1 MGEAWTLGKI
11 TGFWGLLSAYWVS
24 ERWREAWL
32 LSVVVMGLTTLL
44 SKASVWTAMASA
56 DFLASLTNFHSGELG
71 PDPVRVV
78 LLAAATFFAIFFAR
92 MAGVALRHLV
102 SATLHR
108 RARGWLVA
116 RFDSA
121 LLANERIAFDLMSD
135 RSESG
140 GASRLPDAIDQRI
153 DECSIGLYGG
163 LIGLTMGLWG
173 AVTSIW
179 FISRAIL
186 ERSQP
191 VAFLDR
197 WGALANEAIATW
209 APALAGRVDL
219 VPGAYGTAI
228 LVAALIIVYVPTITW
243 VAWQL
248 GRIIERLNLERQRRN
263 GAWRGEWGGLLNRVA
278 QMAASRGERAQRRI
292 NGRLYADVD
301 QTWGRQNRLD
311 AGMMLFSNTYSFLSS
326 RLLAYLPALPAYM
339 AGHLSF
345 RNFAASSELTAE
357 LIGDV
362 SWFINVMPAIATLK
376 ANATRLTE
384 IARAVERVEARQ
396 AFYAE
401 TGVSRFERHR
411 VAEGPLLALAG
422 LGLCHRGHDAE
433 PFLVVPRLQ
442 LNPGDRVFLRGQNGC
457 GKSSLLKA
465 VAGLWPYGEGRVSM
479 REGAGL
485 FFAGQEPDIPDRL
498 TLKALVTYPDHPEQH
513 SDIAVAHVL
522 ARVGLGDVINC
533 LDADLHHGKN
543 WRNVFSGGQKQRL
556 VLARILLAKPRILLL
571 DEATSALDVD
581 AVVDFHIALCEA
593 LPDTAILAVLHGE
606 SVPTDPDG
614 EPFYS
619 TVLDIRNGVGRP
631 VPVQAQPMVARHA
644 AE

>member
-92 MAGVALRHLV
+92 MVGVALRHLV

-197 WGALANEAIATW
+197 
-209 APALAGRVDL
+209 
-219 VPGAYGTAI
+219 
-228 LVAALIIVYVPTITW
+228 
-243 VAWQL
+243 
-248 GRIIERLNLERQRRN
+248 
-263 GAWRGEWGGLLNRVA
+263 
-278 QMAASRGERAQRRI
+278 
-292 NGRLYADVD
+292 
-301 QTWGRQNRLD
+301 
-311 AGMMLFSNTYSFLSS
+311 
-326 RLLAYLPALPAYM
+326 
-339 AGHLSF
+339 
-345 RNFAASSELTAE
+345 
-357 LIGDV
+357 
-362 SWFINVMPAIATLK
+362 
-376 ANATRLTE
+376 
-384 IARAVERVEARQ
+384 
-396 AFYAE
+396 
-401 TGVSRFERHR
+401 
-411 VAEGPLLALAG
+411 
-422 LGLCHRGHDAE
+422 
-433 PFLVVPRLQ
+433 
-442 LNPGDRVFLRGQNGC
+442 
-457 GKSSLLKA
+457 
-465 VAGLWPYGEGRVSM
+465 
-479 REGAGL
+479 
-485 FFAGQEPDIPDRL
+485 
-498 TLKALVTYPDHPEQH
+498 
-513 SDIAVAHVL
+513 
-522 ARVGLGDVINC
+522 
-533 LDADLHHGKN
+533 
-543 WRNVFSGGQKQRL
+543 
-556 VLARILLAKPRILLL
+556 
-571 DEATSALDVD
+571 
-581 AVVDFHIALCEA
+581 
-593 LPDTAILAVLHGE
+593 
-606 SVPTDPDG
+606 
-614 EPFYS
+614 
-619 TVLDIRNGVGRP
+619 
-631 VPVQAQPMVARHA
+631 
-644 AE
+644 